1 MSKQFEKSLEAVA
14 KSKQEGHDQF
24 LKRIE
29 KWGVEF
35 DKKMKEIEK
44 VNNQFLK
51 EVNGDLTNIDGWFQ
65 KKEKQLT
72 QLFRYFS

>member
-1 MSKQFEKSLEAVA
+1 MSKQLEKSLEAVA

-29 KWGVEF
+29 KWGTEF

-44 VNNQFLK
+44 VNSQFLK
-51 EVNGDLTNIDGWFQ
+51 EVNGDLTKIDGWFR
-65 KKEKQLT
+65 KKEKQLE

>member
-29 KWGVEF
+29 KWGTEF

-44 VNNQFLK
+44 VNSQFLK
-51 EVNGDLTNIDGWFQ
+51 EVNGDLTNIDGWFR